1 MLDGYNRYKV
11 YVVLKIKINECGN
24 CEIWDKLNEHQPLQ
38 MVETIFSLSWF
49 PVRNVC
55 AGIMER

>member
-1 MLDGYNRYKV
+1 MLDGYNLYKV
-11 YVVLKIKINECGN
+11 YVILKIKINEKFEICG
-24 CEIWDKLNEHQPLQ
+24 KSNEHQPLL
-38 MVETIFSLSWF
+38 MVETIFRLSWF